1 MKALT
6 EKQLSWIAGSLFLG
20 GLYWASFYNYLLFH
34 SLAEIF
40 SISIAFTIFMLAW
53 NSDKYMENKYLL
65 LLGISY
71 LFIGVLDLL
80 HTLSYKGMGIFV
92 DYDYYANQLW
102 IATRYLESF
111 SLLVAFF
118 LLGHQA
124 VVRKVPVFIGYF
136 TITAVIV
143 ASVFYWKCF
152 PVCFVEGAGLTPFKI
167 YSEYIISS
175 ILLLTLFIAIRER
188 KKVTP
193 RIFTYFVLSIGAT
206 IVSELAFT
214 FYVNNYGLSN
224 MVGHYFKIFSFY
236 FIYRSVVVTCIT
248 EPYDI
253 IFHELKKKEEALSQ
267 LSITD
272 EMTGFFNRRAAFSIL
287 DKILH
292 GTKRTEAPLTL
303 CYADIDGLKKIN
315 DTYGHKEG
323 DSYILS
329 FVKAINQSLR
339 EEDYACRLGGDEFA
353 FIFTKCDGA
362 QAELIVQ
369 RVKMLLQKEQGKNN
383 TSYPADFSY
392 GLAQSSWQS
401 GLDAEGLFELAD
413 KNMYIDKKNKRLGN

>member
-1 MKALT
+1 M
-6 EKQLSWIAGSLFLG
+6 
-20 GLYWASFYNYLLFH
+20 
-34 SLAEIF
+34 
-40 SISIAFTIFMLAW
+40 IFMLAW

-65 LLGISY
+65 LLGIAY
-71 LFIGVLDLL
+71 LFIGFLDLL

-102 IATRYLESF
+102 IATRYMESL

-118 LLGHQA
+118 LLSHQT

-136 TITAVIV
+136 AVTAIIV
-143 ASVFYWKCF
+143 TSVFYWKCF
-152 PVCFVEGAGLTPFKI
+152 PICFVEGAGLTPFKI
-167 YSEYIISS
+167 YSEYIICT
-175 ILLLTLFIAIRER
+175 ILLVTLFVAIRER

-193 RIFTYFVLSIGAT
+193 QIFIYFVLSICAT
-206 IVSELAFT
+206 IISELAFT
-214 FYVNNYGLSN
+214 FYVSNYGISN

-253 IFHELKKKEEALSQ
+253 IFRELKKKEEALSQ

-287 DKILH
+287 DKIIRS
-292 GTKRTEAPLTL
+292 TKRTEAALTV
-303 CYADIDGLKKIN
+303 CYADLDGLKKIN

-323 DSYILS
+323 DSYIMS
-329 FVKAINQSLR
+329 FVKALNQSLR
-339 EEDYACRLGGDEFA
+339 EVDYACRLGGDEFVI
-353 FIFTKCDGA
+353 IFTNCDHA

-369 RVKMLLQKEQGKNN
+369 RVKVLLQEEQEKNR
-383 TSYPADFSY
+383 TSHPVEFSY
-392 GLAQSSWQS
+392 GLAQFSWQS
-401 GLDAEGLFELAD
+401 GLDAEGLIELAD
-413 KNMYIDKKNKRLGN
+413 KNMYIDKESKRLD